1 MHRNF
6 FKSCRAVLSLAGV
19 LVVAQGVSA
28 QDLGVK
34 APKQGQPIVINGA
47 TLHTVTGPTIEHGY
61 LVINN
66 GLIRAMGAGDAPPLP
81 MAQIID
87 ATGKHVY
94 PGLIGADTIMGL
106 TEIGAVRATI
116 DSAETGDITPEV
128 RAAVAVNPDSTI
140 IPVTRLNGILTCGVL
155 PQGGA
160 IPGRA
165 AVIRMDGWTW
175 EDLAIDADAGLV
187 VNWPN
192 MRPVNAWWMRS
203 TPEEQLQRAQ
213 ERLEQ
218 IDEMFDAANAYA
230 AARKADASLPSDI
243 RFEAMG
249 PAMHGG
255 KPVFIRANELEQIQ
269 SAVSWAERRHLHA
282 VIVGGR
288 DAAKCADML
297 KRHDVGVIITGTHRL
312 PGRRDDAYDAAYTLP
327 LQLEEAGVKWCLA
340 SGDETPHERSL
351 PYQAGLAV
359 AYGLP
364 LEAAV
369 RSVTQSAA
377 ELLGVGDRLGSLEPG
392 KAGTI
397 IITDGNPLDIISQVD
412 MAFIDGRQIDLE
424 SKQTVLDEKYR
435 EKYRQLGILPSQQGS
450 SQEH

>member
-1 MHRNF
+1 MKNHR
-6 FKSCRAVLSLAGV
+6 SRTLLATLAVAISLVPYA
-19 LVVAQGVSA
+19 SA
-28 QDLGVK
+28 QDLGVA
-34 APKQGQPIVINGA
+34 APRQTRPIVINGA
-47 TLHTVTGPTIEHGY
+47 TLHPVTGPTVERGY
-61 LVINN
+61 IVINN
-66 GLIRAMGAGDAPPLP
+66 GVIRAMGQGDAPPLP
-81 MAQIID
+81 MAQVID
-87 ATGKHVY
+87 ASGKHIY

-187 VNWPN
+187 INWPN
-192 MRPVNAWWMRS
+192 MRPVTSWWMRS
-203 TPEEQLQRAQ
+203 TPEEQIKRAQ

-218 IDEMFDAANAYA
+218 IDEMFDAAQAYVS
-230 AARKADASLPSDI
+230 ARKADPTLPSDI
-243 RFEAMG
+243 RFEAML
-249 PAMHGG
+249 PSMRAE

-269 SAVSWAERRHLHA
+269 SAVSWAAARDLRA

-288 DAAKCADML
+288 DAAKCAEML
-297 KRHDVGVIITGTHRL
+297 KRHDVGVIVTGTHRL
-312 PGRRDDAYDAAYTLP
+312 PGRRDDAYDAAFTLP
-327 LQLEEAGVKWCLA
+327 LQLETAGVRWCLA

-364 LEAAV
+364 LDAAV

-377 ELLGVGDRLGSLEPG
+377 DLLGVGDRIGSLEPG

-397 IITDGNPLDIISQVD
+397 IITDGNPLDIISQVE
-412 MAFIDGRQIDLE
+412 MAFIDGRAINLE
-424 SKQTVLDEKYR
+424 SKQTSLNEKYR
-435 EKYRQLGILPSQQGS
+435 EKYRQLGILPEQQES
-450 SQEH
+450 SDH